1 MSIPLFKH
9 LQAALHDLDGS
20 YYRLVLVGP
29 AGSGKT
35 PALLA
40 LAQQHGWP
48 RLNVNLRLAECLLE
62 LTPKQRS
69 VQAADRLAAIV
80 ADTAAE
86 VVLLDSL
93 ELLFAVELL
102 LDPLQLLQ
110 RLSRNRTII
119 AAWPGHF
126 TGETLSYAEPGHPEA
141 RRYVRP
147 DARAITVVRPGI
159 RA

>member
-1 MSIPLFKH
+1 MNSPLTH
-9 LQAALHDLDGS
+9 RIQAELKALDGC
-20 YYRLVLVGP
+20 YYRLVLVVGP

-35 PALLA
+35 TALLK
-40 LAQQHGWP
+40 LAAKHDWP

-69 VQAADRLAAIV
+69 VQAAERLATII

-93 ELLFAVELL
+93 ELLFAVDLML
-102 LDPLQLLQ
+102 NPLRLLQ
-110 RLSRNRTII
+110 SLSRNRTII

-141 RRYVRP
+141 RREVRP
-147 DARAITVVRPGI
+147 DARIITVV
-159 RA
+159 

>member
-1 MSIPLFKH
+1 MNSPLAH
-9 LQAALHDLDGS
+9 RIQAELKALDGC
-20 YYRLVLVGP
+20 YYRLVLVVGP

-35 PALLA
+35 PALMA

-69 VQAADRLAAIV
+69 VQAAERLAAII
-80 ADTAAE
+80 AETAAE

-93 ELLFAVELL
+93 ELLFAVDLMIN
-102 LDPLQLLQ
+102 PLRLLQ
-110 RLSRNRTII
+110 SLSRNRTII
-119 AAWPGHF
+119 AAWPGQF

-141 RRYVRP
+141 RREFRP
-147 DARAITVVRPGI
+147 DACIITTV
-159 RA
+159 

>member
-1 MSIPLFKH
+1 MNSPLAH
-9 LQAALHDLDGS
+9 RIQAELKALDGC
-20 YYRLVLVGP
+20 YYRLVLVVGP

-35 PALLA
+35 PALMA

-69 VQAADRLAAIV
+69 VQAAERLATII

-93 ELLFAVELL
+93 ELLFAVDLML
-102 LDPLQLLQ
+102 NPLRLLQ
-110 RLSRNRTII
+110 SLSRNRTII
-119 AAWPGHF
+119 AAWPGQF
-126 TGETLSYAEPGHPEA
+126 TGETLSYAEPGHPVA
-141 RRYVRP
+141 RREFRP
-147 DARAITVVRPGI
+147 DARIITTV
-159 RA
+159 

>member
-1 MSIPLFKH
+1 M
-9 LQAALHDLDGS
+9 
-20 YYRLVLVGP
+20 
-29 AGSGKT
+29 
-35 PALLA
+35 A

-69 VQAADRLAAIV
+69 VQAAERLAAII

-93 ELLFAVELL
+93 ELLFAVDLMIN
-102 LDPLQLLQ
+102 PLRLLQ
-110 RLSRNRTII
+110 SLSRNRTII
-119 AAWPGHF
+119 AAWPGQF

-141 RRYVRP
+141 RREFRP
-147 DARAITVVRPGI
+147 DARIITTV
-159 RA
+159 

>member
-1 MSIPLFKH
+1 MNASLSSRI
-9 LQAALHDLDGS
+9 QATLNTLDGS
-20 YYRLVLVGP
+20 YYRLVLVVGP

-40 LAQQHGWP
+40 LTQQHGWP

-69 VQAADRLAAIV
+69 VQAAERLAAII

-86 VVLLDSL
+86 VILLDSL
-93 ELLFAVELL
+93 ELLFAVDLML
-102 LDPLQLLQ
+102 NPLRLLQ
-110 RLSRNRTII
+110 SLSRNRTII

-141 RRYVRP
+141 RREFRP
-147 DARAITVVRPGI
+147 DARIITVV
-159 RA
+159 